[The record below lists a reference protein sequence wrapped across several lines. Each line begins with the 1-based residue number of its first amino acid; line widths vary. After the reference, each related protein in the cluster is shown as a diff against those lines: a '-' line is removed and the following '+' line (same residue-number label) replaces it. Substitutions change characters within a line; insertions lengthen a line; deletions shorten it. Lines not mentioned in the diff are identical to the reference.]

1 MEEHD
6 VRALLEKTPTG
17 DPIMQT
23 FIDRYIEQGRKEG
36 IEQGIA
42 RGRQEGWQA
51 GEAAM
56 LLRLIDRKFGPPSE
70 PVRERITSAD
80 PETLLRWS
88 DRILTAD
95 SLDAVLH

>member
-1 MEEHD
+1 
-6 VRALLEKTPTG
+6 
-17 DPIMQT
+17 MQT
-23 FIDRYIEQGRKEG
+23 FIDRYIEQGRKEA

-42 RGRQEGWQA
+42 RDRQEGWQA

>member
-1 MEEHD
+1 
-6 VRALLEKTPTG
+6 LLEQNPTG

-42 RGRQEGWQA
+42 RGRQEGWREGKQKGWQE